1 MSASRKSK
9 RSRKSPRKSRK
20 SASPRKSRKSH
31 KASPARKARKS
42 RKSRKSP
49 RKSRKSPRKSKRSG
63 KLGAN
68 DFYAVSLGRKITVKP
83 SDITYKTSKNKRT
96 GKKSCQ
102 AIATSKQCDHKL
114 YKFVK
119 C

>member
-1 MSASRKSK
+1 MSASRKSHRK
-9 RSRKSPRKSRK
+9 SRKSPRVRKSPRKSCK
-20 SASPRKSRKSH
+20 T
-31 KASPARKARKS
+31 S

-49 RKSRKSPRKSKRSG
+49 RKSRKSPRKARKSRKSPRKSKRSA

-68 DFYAVSLGRKITVKP
+68 DFYAVSLGRKVTVKP